1 MRKAGKM
8 NNKTWQKIL
17 ILGAILVVGSSA
29 AAGEKFTVVHPED
42 TGEALVNPG
51 MGWGFHYY
59 SNVPTNY
66 GSKLM
71 TMDTLDYFPGL
82 SHIYLRIPWAYLE
95 PAEGRFDWSV
105 LDIPAQRW
113 IDKGVQIAL
122 RISCSESWMRYA
134 TPEWVC
140 KAGAKGYNFTVRK
153 GVDPNGP
160 FWEPDFKD
168 PVFLAKLDKFLAALA
183 ERYDGSPDVAFIDI
197 GSFGVWGEGH
207 TLPSTKL
214 KYDYRTRKIHVD
226 LHCKHFKETLLV
238 INDDFAG
245 PYQQGRNLPIT
256 DYALSKGLALRDDSI
271 MAQGG
276 KNAYFHA
283 DLAQS
288 FWPILPVI
296 LECGHYGPLKKK
308 GNWQDGSLYLK
319 AMEDYHASYAS
330 IHWWPREFLEANRD
344 LVRRMNL
351 RLGYRLQLVEASW
364 PDKIDIDSQLVF
376 SGKWRNAGVA
386 PCLPGGYPALTL
398 KDSTGGIVGLFVD
411 DDFDMRMLS
420 VDKPGKAKIIDQ
432 QAGFVLSPQLLDGYR
447 PGIRE
452 AGTYEVY
459 ISVGSPIGT
468 PHIALPLLGDDG
480 HRRYKLGTVR
490 VVSGQKQ

>member
-1 MRKAGKM
+1 MTNARWSKK
-8 NNKTWQKIL
+8 L
-17 ILGAILVVGSSA
+17 VLGAILVACSA
-29 AAGEKFTVVHPED
+29 AGAHEKLTVVRPED
-42 TGEALVNPG
+42 TGQALVNPG

-66 GSKLM
+66 GSKLL
-71 TMDTLDYFPGL
+71 TTDTLDYFPGL

-105 LDIPAQRW
+105 LDSPAQRW
-113 IDKGVQIAL
+113 IDKGKQIAL
-122 RISCSESWMRYA
+122 RISCGETWLRYA
-134 TPEWVC
+134 TPEWVHR
-140 KAGAKGYNFTVRK
+140 AGAKGYNFTVRK

-160 FWEPDFKD
+160 FWEPDFRD

-183 ERYDGSPDVAFIDI
+183 QRYDGSPDVAFIDI
-197 GSFGVWGEGH
+197 GSYGVWGEGH

-214 KYDYRTRKIHVD
+214 KYDDRTRKIHID

-245 PYQQGRNLPIT
+245 PYQQGRHLPIT
-256 DYALSKGLALRDDSI
+256 DYALSKGLTLRDDSI

-276 KNAYFHA
+276 KNAFFHA

-288 FWPILPVI
+288 FWPTQPVI
-296 LECGHYGPLKKK
+296 LECGHYGPLKRK

-330 IHWWPREFLEANRD
+330 IHWWPREFFEANRD

-364 PDKIDIDSQLVF
+364 PGKIDMDSRLVF
-376 SGKWRNAGVA
+376 SAKWRNTGVA
-386 PCLPGGYPALTL
+386 PCLPGGHPALTL
-398 KDSTGGIVGLFVD
+398 KDSAGGIVGVFVD
-411 DDFDMRMLS
+411 EEFDMRILP
-420 VDKPGKAKIIDQ
+420 VGKPDKAKIIDQ
-432 QAGFVLSPQLLDGYR
+432 PGDFSSHPVEVGANAWIGAKAVVLDGAAVGEGAVIGAGAVVTR
-447 PGIRE
+447 PIPPRSV
-452 AGTYEVY
+452 A
-459 ISVGSPIGT
+459 VGSPAKVIREI
-468 PHIALPLLGDDG
+468 P
-480 HRRYKLGTVR
+480 
-490 VVSGQKQ
+490 SSS